1 MRNLIGLV
9 LLLILGSAVWI
20 ASATSSD
27 SVAFPQ
33 FSGTERISPVERLSW
48 DDIRLTAD
56 GIFIEAD
63 GIRLVAI
70 ADTNSMDPVLDKES
84 KVLSLKPTSSNQ
96 IFVGDIIS
104 YKERFG
110 DRIIIHRVVEIGNDG
125 SWYAVTKGDNNA
137 ISDGKIRW
145 DQVRSV
151 LVGIIY

>member
-1 MRNLIGLV
+1 MRSLIGLV
-9 LLLILGSAVWI
+9 LLLILGSVVWI
-20 ASATSSD
+20 ASATSSG
-27 SVAFPQ
+27 STAFPQ

-48 DDIRLTAD
+48 DDIRLAAD
-56 GIFIEAD
+56 GVFIEAD

-70 ADTNSMDPVLDKES
+70 ADTNSMDPVLDEES
-84 KVLSLKPTSSNQ
+84 KVLSLNPTSPDQ